1 MARAYTASRYSR
13 TADRPAPASHSPF
26 HSYRPSRR
34 EIGAHQMV
42 EKRETELAALEGCL
56 RTERNPREQKR
67 LAQRILATKNNLES
81 WLDYLEEGAYRVQG
95 AVIVPD

>member
-26 HSYRPSRR
+26 RSYQPSRR
-34 EIGAHQMV
+34 AIAAHQMV
-42 EKRETELAALEGCL
+42 EKREDELEALETCL
-56 RTERNPREQKR
+56 RNERDPREQKR

-81 WLDYLEEGAYRVQG
+81 WLDYLGDEAPREKG